1 MSSSQREMAADL
13 VAKLRQAASQYT
25 TLLDDIRTAV
35 SRREVLIKDMEEVVK
50 SHPSANLM
58 IGGHALCSIG
68 RSDVFSMLNA
78 HLKAEDIKLADLISK
93 AEAVL
98 QEGNE

>member
-1 MSSSQREMAADL
+1 
-13 VAKLRQAASQYT
+13 
-25 TLLDDIRTAV
+25 
-35 SRREVLIKDMEEVVK
+35 
-50 SHPSANLM
+50 M

-68 RSDVFSMLNA
+68 RSDVVSMLNA

>member
-1 MSSSQREMAADL
+1 MSSSQKEMAANL
-13 VAKLRQAASQYT
+13 VAKLRQAASRYT
-25 TLLDDIRTAV
+25 ALLDDIRTAA
-35 SRREVLIKDMEEVVK
+35 SRRDVVTKDMEGVIK
-50 SHPSANLM
+50 SHPGANLM
-58 IGGHALCSIG
+58 IGGHVLCSIG
-68 RSDVFSMLNA
+68 RSDVVSMLNA